1 MELWKIG
8 VVSTVSILSYNILQ
22 PDFFVTLII
31 AGILSAGFFYFEEKR
46 NVILYMFI
54 FSIYWIVSG
63 VFIFNGELEK
73 GSIYSAKGE
82 FNGKNIILSSINGKG
97 GNIIFKENSGDRFK
111 GRAEL
116 LIKIDNIEKIKNR
129 YLLRGKII
137 EIKKDIFDKTRDYLS
152 EKIKNISENKKIHG
166 ITNAVILGDN
176 SGLTDEMQKS
186 FRYTG
191 TAHIIVISG
200 MHIALIIL
208 AILKIAEMLKLGYK
222 TKYIT
227 SILILS
233 GYCFTVGMT
242 PPVARSYIM
251 GLIYLLSKLL
261 WEKAE
266 MDKSFWIAYLGILF
280 FNPEQL
286 FSLSFQLSFGAVF
299 AMIYIYELIK
309 NEKDNFFIEM
319 LKLSFIIQLVLSPL
333 FVIYF
338 GTMPILSIFANMVAI
353 PLGTVMI
360 QFMFGAV
367 FITALFSIFDGIL
380 KIILNYLVEIMIFY
394 VKLFEK
400 IPFMQVEINSA
411 GAFIF
416 IILYLIFTGM
426 GVRFVMKKKEERI
439 NSEKIIL
446 NIEKVDF

>member
-97 GNIIFKENSGDRFK
+97 GNIIFKENSGDGFK

-166 ITNAVILGDN
+166 
-176 SGLTDEMQKS
+176 
-186 FRYTG
+186 R
-191 TAHIIVISG
+191 IS
-200 MHIALIIL
+200 
-208 AILKIAEMLKLGYK
+208 
-222 TKYIT
+222 TK
-227 SILILS
+227 
-233 GYCFTVGMT
+233 
-242 PPVARSYIM
+242 
-251 GLIYLLSKLL
+251 
-261 WEKAE
+261 
-266 MDKSFWIAYLGILF
+266 
-280 FNPEQL
+280 
-286 FSLSFQLSFGAVF
+286 
-299 AMIYIYELIK
+299 
-309 NEKDNFFIEM
+309 
-319 LKLSFIIQLVLSPL
+319 
-333 FVIYF
+333 
-338 GTMPILSIFANMVAI
+338 
-353 PLGTVMI
+353 
-360 QFMFGAV
+360 
-367 FITALFSIFDGIL
+367 
-380 KIILNYLVEIMIFY
+380 
-394 VKLFEK
+394 
-400 IPFMQVEINSA
+400 
-411 GAFIF
+411 
-416 IILYLIFTGM
+416 
-426 GVRFVMKKKEERI
+426 
-439 NSEKIIL
+439 
-446 NIEKVDF
+446 

>member
-1 MELWKIG
+1 MG
-8 VVSTVSILSYNILQ
+8 VVSTVSIISYKILQ
-22 PDFFVTLII
+22 PELFITVILAII
-31 AGILSAGFFYFEEKR
+31 LCVGFFYFEEKR
-46 NVILYMFI
+46 AVILYMFI
-54 FSIYWIVSG
+54 FSIYWIMCG
-63 VFIFNGELEK
+63 IFIFNGELEK
-73 GSIYSAKGE
+73 GEIYSAKGE

-111 GRAEL
+111 GRAEI
-116 LIKIDNIEKIKNR
+116 LIKVDYIEKLKNR
-129 YLLRGKII
+129 YILRGKII

-152 EKIKNISENKKIHG
+152 NRIKNISENKKING
-166 ITNAVILGDN
+166 ITTAVILGDN

-186 FRYTG
+186 FRYSG

-200 MHIALIIL
+200 MHIAIIIL
-208 AILKIAEMLKLGYK
+208 AILKIAEMLKMGYK

-227 SILILS
+227 SLVILS
-233 GYCFTVGMT
+233 GYCFVVGMT

-251 GLIYLLSKLL
+251 GVIYLVSKLL

-266 MDKSFWIAYLGILF
+266 MDKSFWIAYIGILF

-309 NEKDNFFIEM
+309 NEKDNFFIEV
-319 LKLSFIIQLVLSPL
+319 LKLSFIIQLILSPL
-333 FVIYF
+333 FIIYF
-338 GTMPILSIFANMVAI
+338 GTMPFLSILANMVAI
-353 PLGTVMI
+353 PIGTVMI

-367 FITALFSIFDGIL
+367 FITALFSRFDWIL

-400 IPFMQVEINSA
+400 IPFMQVEINSG
-411 GAFIF
+411 GAVIF
-416 IILYLIFTGM
+416 IILYLSCAGA
-426 GVRFVMKKKEERI
+426 GVRFAMKKKEEKI

-446 NIEKVDF
+446 NIEKVEL